1 MPRGAQLAGRAWV
14 ALLHW
19 PDQQGGHA
27 VGRHAASGGTKS
39 GDMRSDHTQSDQT
52 QSDGARSAGTES
64 GGVLDLTFTGQT
76 PDVAPPTPD
85 AARAALAEMAGR
97 AGLRRIHMLA
107 WRDLYDPE
115 AGGSEVHA
123 STVAKLWAEAGIEVT
138 MRSSYAQ
145 GHPPEGKRD
154 GYHVIRKA
162 GRYMVFPRA
171 ALSELR
177 NKYGPRDGLVEI
189 WNGMPFLS
197 PLWARGPRM
206 VFLHHLH
213 GEMWKM
219 TLPPNLARMGEIL
232 EYRVAPPL
240 YRRTPIVTLSQSSRE
255 VLIQEGFSPD
265 KVSVVSPGVDP
276 RFSPGG
282 ERSPT
287 PLAVAVGRLVPVK
300 RYDLLIKTFDE
311 LRRRHPTLELVITS
325 EGYEKPA
332 LEELVD
338 ELDARSWVHFA
349 GHVDDEAL
357 IDLYR
362 RAWVLVSASAREGWG
377 MTITE
382 AAACGTPAVVTR
394 IAGHIDAVDDEHSG
408 LLADD
413 PRQLVE
419 HLDAVIGDDDFRQR
433 LSKGALAHAAR
444 FTWAATAHGT
454 LKVLAADAMRR
465 RSRQG

>member
-1 MPRGAQLAGRAWV
+1 
-14 ALLHW
+14 
-19 PDQQGGHA
+19 
-27 VGRHAASGGTKS
+27 
-39 GDMRSDHTQSDQT
+39 MRSDHTQSDHAP
-52 QSDGARSAGTES
+52 SDGAHVEVTH
-64 GGVLDLTFTGQT
+64 DLTITSAE
-76 PDVAPPTPD
+76 PEAAPATAD
-85 AARAALAEMAGR
+85 TSRATLATIAER

-145 GHPPEGKRD
+145 GHPPVGKRD

-197 PLWARGPRM
+197 PLWATGPRM

-219 TLPPNLARMGEIL
+219 TLPPNLARMGEVL

-240 YRRTPIVTLSQSSRE
+240 YRRTRIVTLSHSSRE
-255 VLIQEGFSPD
+255 ELVHEGFRPD
-265 KVSVVSPGVDP
+265 MVSVVPPGIDP

-282 ERSPT
+282 KRAAT
-287 PLAVAVGRLVPVK
+287 PLVVAVGRLVPVK
-300 RYDLLIKTFDE
+300 RYDVLIRTLDE
-311 LRRRHPTLELVITS
+311 VHRRHPTLELVIVG

-332 LEELVD
+332 LDELV
-338 ELDARSWVHFA
+338 ESMGAASWVRFA
-349 GHVDDEAL
+349 GHVDENAL

-362 RAWVLVSASAREGWG
+362 RAWVLTSASAREGWG

-394 IAGHIDAVDDEHSG
+394 IPGHLDAVDDEHSG

-413 PRQLVE
+413 SRRLGE
-419 HLDAVIGDDDFRQR
+419 HIEALIGDDAFRER
-433 LSKGALAHAAR
+433 LSKGALTHAAR
-444 FTWAATAHGT
+444 FTWAATARGT
-454 LKVLAADAMRR
+454 LEVLAADALRR
-465 RSRQG
+465 RRRPHG

>member
-1 MPRGAQLAGRAWV
+1 M
-14 ALLHW
+14 
-19 PDQQGGHA
+19 
-27 VGRHAASGGTKS
+27 SS
-39 GDMRSDHTQSDQT
+39 GDMKSDHTQSDQT
-52 QSDGARSAGTES
+52 QSGGTQS
-64 GGVLDLTFTGQT
+64 GGTDPTFT
-76 PDVAPPTPD
+76 APD
-85 AARAALAEMAGR
+85 AAPATADTSRAGLAALAER

-123 STVAKLWAEAGIEVT
+123 STVARLWADAGIEVT

-145 GHPPEGKRD
+145 GHPPHGKRD
-154 GYHVIRKA
+154 GYRVIRKA

-171 ALSELR
+171 ALSELH

-197 PLWARGPRM
+197 PLWAIGPRI

-240 YRRTPIVTLSQSSRE
+240 YRRTRIVTLSHSSRDE
-255 VLIQEGFSPD
+255 LVHEGFRPD
-265 KVSVVSPGVDP
+265 MVSVVPPGIDP

-282 ERSPT
+282 ERSAT

-300 RYDLLIKTFDE
+300 RYDLLIRTLDE
-311 LRRRHPTLELVITS
+311 VRRRHPALELVIVG

-332 LEELVD
+332 LDELV
-338 ELDARSWVHFA
+338 AAMGAASWVRFA
-349 GHVDDEAL
+349 GHIDDDAL

-362 RAWVLVSASAREGWG
+362 RAWVLMSASAREGWG

-394 IAGHIDAVDDEHSG
+394 IAGHLDAVDDEHSG

-413 PRQLVE
+413 ARQLVE
-419 HLDAVIGDDDFRQR
+419 HVDALIGDDVFRQR
-433 LSKGALAHAAR
+433 LSKGALAQAAR
-444 FTWAATAHGT
+444 FTWAATARGT
-454 LKVLAADAMRR
+454 LEVLAADAMRR
-465 RSRQG
+465 RRRPHG

>member
-1 MPRGAQLAGRAWV
+1 MDDLSLATGAE
-14 ALLHW
+14 
-19 PDQQGGHA
+19 
-27 VGRHAASGGTKS
+27 
-39 GDMRSDHTQSDQT
+39 
-52 QSDGARSAGTES
+52 ES
-64 GGVLDLTFTGQT
+64 
-76 PDVAPPTPD
+76 
-85 AARAALAEMAGR
+85 RAALSEIAGR

-123 STVAKLWAEAGIEVT
+123 STIARLWAEAGIEVT

-145 GHPPEGKRD
+145 GHPPVGKRD
-154 GYHVIRKA
+154 GYRVIRKA

-171 ALSELR
+171 AFSEMR
-177 NKYGPRDGLVEI
+177 HKYGPRDGLVEI

-197 PLWARGPRM
+197 PLWAVGPRM

-213 GEMWKM
+213 GEMWRM
-219 TLPPNLARMGEIL
+219 TLPPNMARMGELL
-232 EYRVAPPL
+232 EYRIAPPL
-240 YRRTPIVTLSQSSRE
+240 YRRTPVVTLSQSSRTE
-255 VLIQEGFSPD
+255 LVHEGFRPEM
-265 KVSVVSPGVDP
+265 VTVVSPGVDP
-276 RFSPGG
+276 RFTPGG

-300 RYDLLIKTFDE
+300 RYDVLIRTLHE
-311 LRRRHPTLELVITS
+311 VRRRHPDFELVITS

-332 LEELVD
+332 LEELVAQ
-338 ELDARSWVHFA
+338 LDAGSWVHFA

-394 IAGHIDAVDDEHSG
+394 IPGHSDAVDEDHSG

-413 PRQLVE
+413 PRQLAAHV
-419 HLDAVIGDDDFRQR
+419 DALISDPFFRQR
-433 LSKGALAHAAR
+433 LSKGAIAHAAR
-444 FTWAATAHGT
+444 FSWAATARGT
-454 LKVLAADAMRR
+454 LEVLAADARR
-465 RSRQG
+465 RRRRR

>member
-1 MPRGAQLAGRAWV
+1 
-14 ALLHW
+14 
-19 PDQQGGHA
+19 
-27 VGRHAASGGTKS
+27 
-39 GDMRSDHTQSDQT
+39 MRSDRTQSDRTQADHTQSGDT
-52 QSDGARSAGTES
+52 QSGDTQS
-64 GGVLDLTFTGQT
+64 GDIADLTLTGGG
-76 PDVAPPTPD
+76 PEAPPATAD
-85 AARAALAEMAGR
+85 TSRAALAEMAEG

-123 STVAKLWAEAGIEVT
+123 STVAKHWADAGIEVT

-145 GHPPEGKRD
+145 GHPPVGKRD
-154 GYHVIRKA
+154 GYQVIRKA

-197 PLWARGPRM
+197 PLWAIGPRI

-219 TLPPNLARMGEIL
+219 TLPPNLARMGEVL

-240 YRRTPIVTLSQSSRE
+240 YRRTRIVTLSHSSRE
-255 VLIQEGFSPD
+255 ELVQEGFRPD
-265 KVSVVSPGVDP
+265 MVSVVPPGIDP

-282 ERSPT
+282 ERAAT
-287 PLAVAVGRLVPVK
+287 PLVVAVGRLVPVK
-300 RYDLLIKTFDE
+300 RYDLLIRTVE
-311 LRRRHPTLELVITS
+311 EVRRRHPTLELVIVG

-332 LEELVD
+332 LDELV
-338 ELDARSWVHFA
+338 ESMGAASWVRFA
-349 GHVDDEAL
+349 GHVGEEAL

-394 IAGHIDAVDDEHSG
+394 IAGHLDAVDDEHSG
-408 LLADD
+408 LLADH
-413 PRQLVE
+413 PRQLIE
-419 HLDAVIGDDDFRQR
+419 HIDALIGDDVFRQR
-433 LSKGALAHAAR
+433 LSTGAVAHAAR
-444 FTWAATAHGT
+444 FTWAATARGT
-454 LKVLAADAMRR
+454 LEVLAADALRR
-465 RSRQG
+465 RRRPHG

>member
-1 MPRGAQLAGRAWV
+1 
-14 ALLHW
+14 
-19 PDQQGGHA
+19 
-27 VGRHAASGGTKS
+27 
-39 GDMRSDHTQSDQT
+39 MRSDHTQSDRTQLDGT
-52 QSDGARSAGTES
+52 QSGSTQS
-64 GGVLDLTFTGQT
+64 GGIDDLTLTGGEADAAPAT
-76 PDVAPPTPD
+76 PDTS
-85 AARAALAEMAGR
+85 RAALARMAER
-97 AGLRRIHMLA
+97 AGLHRIHMLA

-145 GHPPEGKRD
+145 GHPPVGKRD
-154 GYHVIRKA
+154 GYRVIRKA

-197 PLWARGPRM
+197 PLWAIGPRM

-219 TLPPNLARMGEIL
+219 TLPPNLARVGEVL
-232 EYRVAPPL
+232 EYQVAPPL
-240 YRRTPIVTLSQSSRE
+240 YRRTRIVTLSHSSRDE
-255 VLIQEGFSPD
+255 LVREGFRPD
-265 KVSVVSPGVDP
+265 MVSVVPPGIDP

-282 ERSPT
+282 ERSAT
-287 PLAVAVGRLVPVK
+287 PLVVAVGRLVPVK
-300 RYDLLIKTFDE
+300 RYDLLIRTLDE
-311 LRRRHPTLELVITS
+311 VHQRHPTLELVIVG

-332 LEELVD
+332 LDELV
-338 ELDARSWVHFA
+338 ESIGAASWVRFA
-349 GHVDDEAL
+349 GHVDEGAL

-362 RAWVLVSASAREGWG
+362 RAWVLMSASAREGWG

-394 IAGHIDAVDDEHSG
+394 IPGHLDAVDDEHSG
-408 LLADD
+408 LLADH

-419 HLDAVIGDDDFRQR
+419 HIDALIGDDGFRQR

-454 LKVLAADAMRR
+454 LEVLAADALRR
-465 RSRQG
+465 RRRARG

>member
-1 MPRGAQLAGRAWV
+1 
-14 ALLHW
+14 
-19 PDQQGGHA
+19 
-27 VGRHAASGGTKS
+27 
-39 GDMRSDHTQSDQT
+39 MRSDHTQSDHAP
-52 QSDGARSAGTES
+52 SDGAHVEITH
-64 GGVLDLTFTGQT
+64 DLTITSAE
-76 PDVAPPTPD
+76 PE
-85 AARAALAEMAGR
+85 AAAATADTSRATLATIAER

-145 GHPPEGKRD
+145 GHPPVGKRD

-197 PLWARGPRM
+197 PLWATGPRM

-219 TLPPNLARMGEIL
+219 TLPPNLARMGEVL

-240 YRRTPIVTLSQSSRE
+240 YRRTRIVTLSHSSRE
-255 VLIQEGFSPD
+255 ELVHEGFRPD
-265 KVSVVSPGVDP
+265 MVSVVPPGIDP

-282 ERSPT
+282 KRAAT
-287 PLAVAVGRLVPVK
+287 PLVVAVGRLVPVK
-300 RYDLLIKTFDE
+300 RYDVLIRTLDE
-311 LRRRHPTLELVITS
+311 VHRRHPTLELVIVG

-332 LEELVD
+332 LDELV
-338 ELDARSWVHFA
+338 ESMGAASWVRFA
-349 GHVDDEAL
+349 GHVDENAL

-362 RAWVLVSASAREGWG
+362 RAWVLTSASAREGWG

-394 IAGHIDAVDDEHSG
+394 IPGHLDAVDDEHSG

-413 PRQLVE
+413 SRRLGE
-419 HLDAVIGDDDFRQR
+419 HIEALIGDDAFRER

-444 FTWAATAHGT
+444 FTWAATARGT
-454 LKVLAADAMRR
+454 LEVLAADALRR
-465 RSRQG
+465 RRRPHG

>member
-1 MPRGAQLAGRAWV
+1 
-14 ALLHW
+14 
-19 PDQQGGHA
+19 
-27 VGRHAASGGTKS
+27 
-39 GDMRSDHTQSDQT
+39 MRSDHTQSDHAP
-52 QSDGARSAGTES
+52 SDGAHVEITH
-64 GGVLDLTFTGQT
+64 DLTITSAE
-76 PDVAPPTPD
+76 PEAAPATAD
-85 AARAALAEMAGR
+85 TSRATLATIAER

-145 GHPPEGKRD
+145 GHPPVGKRD

-197 PLWARGPRM
+197 PLWATGPRM

-219 TLPPNLARMGEIL
+219 TLPPNLARMGEVL

-240 YRRTPIVTLSQSSRE
+240 YRRTRIVTLSHSSRE
-255 VLIQEGFSPD
+255 ELVHEGFRPD
-265 KVSVVSPGVDP
+265 MVSVVPPGIDP

-282 ERSPT
+282 KRAVT
-287 PLAVAVGRLVPVK
+287 PLVVAVGRLVPVK
-300 RYDLLIKTFDE
+300 RYDVLIRTLDE
-311 LRRRHPTLELVITS
+311 VHRRHPTLELVIVG

-332 LEELVD
+332 LDELV
-338 ELDARSWVHFA
+338 ESMGAASWVRFA
-349 GHVDDEAL
+349 GHVDENAL

-362 RAWVLVSASAREGWG
+362 RAWVLTSASAREGWG

-394 IAGHIDAVDDEHSG
+394 IPGHLDAVDDEHSG

-413 PRQLVE
+413 SRRLGE
-419 HLDAVIGDDDFRQR
+419 HIEALIGDDAFRER

-444 FTWAATAHGT
+444 FTWAATARGT
-454 LKVLAADAMRR
+454 LEVLAADALRR
-465 RSRQG
+465 RRRPHG

>member
-1 MPRGAQLAGRAWV
+1 
-14 ALLHW
+14 
-19 PDQQGGHA
+19 
-27 VGRHAASGGTKS
+27 
-39 GDMRSDHTQSDQT
+39 MRSDHTQSDHA
-52 QSDGARSAGTES
+52 QSGSAQPAGTEP
-64 GGVLDLTFTGQT
+64 GGVLDLTVPGGGSDT
-76 PDVAPPTPD
+76 APASADTS
-85 AARAALAEMAGR
+85 RAALAEMAER

-107 WRDLYDPE
+107 WRDLCDPE

-177 NKYGPRDGLVEI
+177 NKYGARDGLVEI

-197 PLWARGPRM
+197 PLWARGPRV

-240 YRRTPIVTLSQSSRE
+240 YRRTPVVTLSQSSRE
-255 VLIQEGFSPD
+255 ELIHEGFSPD

-282 ERSPT
+282 ERSST

-300 RYDLLIKTFDE
+300 RYDLLIKTVDE
-311 LRRRHPTLELVITS
+311 VRRRHPTLELVITS

-349 GHVDDEAL
+349 GHVDDDAL
-357 IDLYR
+357 VDLYR

-394 IAGHIDAVDDEHSG
+394 IAGHTDAVDEEHSG
-408 LLADD
+408 LLADN

-419 HLDAVIGDDDFRQR
+419 HLDAVVGDDVFRQR

-454 LKVLAADAMRR
+454 LEVLAADAMRR

>member
-1 MPRGAQLAGRAWV
+1 
-14 ALLHW
+14 
-19 PDQQGGHA
+19 
-27 VGRHAASGGTKS
+27 
-39 GDMRSDHTQSDQT
+39 MRSDHTQSDHAP
-52 QSDGARSAGTES
+52 SDGAHVEITH
-64 GGVLDLTFTGQT
+64 DLTITSAE
-76 PDVAPPTPD
+76 PEAAPATAD
-85 AARAALAEMAGR
+85 TSRATLATIAER

-145 GHPPEGKRD
+145 GHPPVGKRD

-197 PLWARGPRM
+197 PLWATGPRM

-219 TLPPNLARMGEIL
+219 TLPPNLARMGEVL

-240 YRRTPIVTLSQSSRE
+240 YRRTRIVTLSHSSRE
-255 VLIQEGFSPD
+255 ELVHEGFRPD
-265 KVSVVSPGVDP
+265 MVSVVPPGIDP

-282 ERSPT
+282 KRAAT
-287 PLAVAVGRLVPVK
+287 PLVVAVGRLVPVK
-300 RYDLLIKTFDE
+300 RYDVLIRTLDE
-311 LRRRHPTLELVITS
+311 VHRRHPTLELVIVG

-332 LEELVD
+332 LDELV
-338 ELDARSWVHFA
+338 ESMGAASWVRFA
-349 GHVDDEAL
+349 GHVDENAL

-362 RAWVLVSASAREGWG
+362 RAWVLTSASAREGWG

-394 IAGHIDAVDDEHSG
+394 IPGHLDAVDDEHSG

-413 PRQLVE
+413 SRRLGE
-419 HLDAVIGDDDFRQR
+419 HIEALIGDDAFRER

-444 FTWAATAHGT
+444 FTWAATARGT
-454 LKVLAADAMRR
+454 LEVLAADALRR
-465 RSRQG
+465 RRRPHG